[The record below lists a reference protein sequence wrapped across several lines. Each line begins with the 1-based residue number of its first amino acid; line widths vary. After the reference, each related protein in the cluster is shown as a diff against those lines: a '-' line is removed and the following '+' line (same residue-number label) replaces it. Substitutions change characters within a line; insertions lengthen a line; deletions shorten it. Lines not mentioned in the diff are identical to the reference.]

1 MAKASSS
8 RRPLVAS
15 VSGCILALVIVLPG
29 STAAVSQRAVPGLAS
44 IRERA
49 FVPGEALV
57 RFRPGVSAASRAQV
71 LREAGASVKE
81 VLPISG
87 LRLVRL
93 PAGSTVTRA
102 VAGLERRPEVLYAE
116 PNHVYRPSPDPYNN
130 DTDSALTMVTPMSL
144 AGRVGCAVDYRMLLE
159 TEFGFD
165 GFELDRA
172 ATVAGPWV
180 PVNGWTGSTG
190 GEFVPITDDLSA
202 ADGQANV
209 FLRLRLTSD
218 EIITD
223 DGVYIDDL
231 AVKCQS
237 DTFGPTSF
245 QTLSGTSMAAPHVAG
260 VAALKWAQTPAATVS
275 AVKAAI
281 LAGVDPK
288 SSLAGLVGTGGRLN
302 ACKALV
308 PGCPTPKSAH
318 ARTTPASASSG
329 DCTRPPT
336 PTSTRRRRGGPRRV
350 MRGVVVAVVDTGVA
364 YNHPELNDNIWVNAA
379 DPPGN
384 GDEDGNGFVDDV
396 RGWDF
401 VGDDNDPRDTDGHG
415 THVAGTIGAEGNNAS
430 GVTGVNW
437 DVSLMVLRAG
447 DSFGLSEADIV
458 GSFIYACRQGA
469 KVVNGSFGGFGRSG
483 SILAALQDPACQNTL
498 FVFAAGNDGS
508 SKTTISP
515 CTPAASDRRADANLP
530 NIICVAATDPTDQ
543 LADFS
548 NYGFGSVDLAAPGVD
563 VLSTAP
569 AYATVRV
576 DDFESDLP
584 GRWTPS
590 QLPGNKVWGRTAE
603 AKVSG
608 AFSVTDSPTL
618 PAPPPII
625 LPPDVTPPRDPT
637 LSSPSHPTGVPTSNN
652 WIEVRWSGATDTQSG
667 VDGFSY
673 LLDNAATTLPDTV
686 KDAEETASGVTF
698 PELANRTYY
707 FHLRTRDNEGNWTST
722 VHLGPLVVAVERD
735 VVVAARCVVPNVKG
749 KTLVAARKAL
759 KARRCAL
766 GAVKKAYSPKVR
778 KGRVVSQSRRPGL
791 RLKRGTKVAVVVSRG
806 ARRKR

>member
-8 RRPLVAS
+8 KRPLVAS
-15 VSGCILALVIVLPG
+15 VSGCILALVILLPG
-29 STAAVSQRAVPGLAS
+29 SGAAVSQRPVPTLGSLH
-44 IRERA
+44 ERA

-57 RFRPGVSAASRAQV
+57 RFRPGVSAAARAEV
-71 LREAGASVKE
+71 LREAGMSVKE

-93 PAGSTVTRA
+93 PTGSTVTRA

-116 PNHVYRPSPDPYNN
+116 PNRVYRLTPDPYENN
-130 DTDSALTMVTPMSL
+130 TDSALTMVTPLSL

-159 TEFGFD
+159 TEFGYD
-165 GFELDRA
+165 GFLLERA
-172 ATVAGPWV
+172 ATGAGPWEL
-180 PVNGWTGSTG
+180 VNSWTGSTG

-218 EIITD
+218 EIIND

-231 AVKCQS
+231 AVKCHS
-237 DTFGPTSF
+237 DIFGPTSF
-245 QTLSGTSMAAPHVAG
+245 ETLSGTSMATPHVAG
-260 VAALKWAQTPAATVS
+260 VAALKWAQTPAATVA
-275 AVKAAI
+275 AVKSAI

-308 PGCPTPKSAH
+308 PNCPAPNPLVPTDTRFGELWGLNQASDADIDAPEAW
-318 ARTTPASASSG
+318 RTETG
-329 DCTRPPT
+329 DA
-336 PTSTRRRRGGPRRV
+336 
-350 MRGVVVAVVDTGVA
+350 GVVVAVVDSGVA
-364 YNHPELNDNIWVNAA
+364 YNHPELDDNIWVNAA

-401 VGDDNDPRDTDGHG
+401 VADDNDPRDADGHG
-415 THVAGTIGAEGNNAS
+415 THVAGTIGAEGNNAA

-447 DSFGLSEADIV
+447 DSSGLAEADIV
-458 GSFIYACRQGA
+458 ASFIYACSKGA

-498 FVFAAGNDGS
+498 FVFAAGNDAISNDDLPVYPCSFGS
-508 SKTTISP
+508 S
-515 CTPAASDRRADANLP
+515 ADANLP
-530 NIICVAATDPTDQ
+530 NIICVAATDRTDQ

-563 VLSTAP
+563 VLSTFP
-569 AYATVRV
+569 AYSTVKA
-576 DDFESDLP
+576 DDFETDLP
-584 GRWTPS
+584 GRWVPS
-590 QLPGNKVWGRTAE
+590 QLAGNRVWGRTAE

-618 PAPPPII
+618 PAVPPIV
-625 LPPDVTPPRDPT
+625 PQPDVTPPSDPT
-637 LSSPSHPTGVPTSNN
+637 LSSPSHPTGVPTNNN

-673 LLDNAATTLPDTV
+673 SLDNVAARLPDTI
-686 KDAEETASGVTF
+686 KDAEETSSGVTF
-698 PELANRTYY
+698 PELANGTYF

-722 VHLGPLVVAVERD
+722 VHLGPLVVAVERE
-735 VVVAARCVVPNVKG
+735 VVVAARCVVPNVKR
-749 KTLVAARKAL
+749 KTVVAARKAL

-766 GAVKKAYSPKVR
+766 GAVKKAYSAKVK
-778 KGRVVSQSRRPGL
+778 KGRVISQSRRPGL
-791 RLKRGTKVAVVVSRG
+791 RLKRGTKVGVVVSRG
-806 ARRKR
+806 ARRK